1 MPGDSVSDNVH
12 NSTANKSKMV
22 LVFKSTKM
30 EFSEQSQS
38 KKIENFPRNVGR

>member
-1 MPGDSVSDNVH
+1 MGDCVSDNDH

-38 KKIENFPRNVGR
+38 KKMENFPRNVGR